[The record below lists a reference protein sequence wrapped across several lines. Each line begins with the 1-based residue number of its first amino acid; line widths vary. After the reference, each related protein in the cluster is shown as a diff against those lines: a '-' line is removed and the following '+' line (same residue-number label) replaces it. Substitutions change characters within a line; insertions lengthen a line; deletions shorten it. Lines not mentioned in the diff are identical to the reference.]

1 MLDLICT
8 RIEQKFIDI
17 SGSPEYTLLQWCV
30 IYAILS
36 IILVQPMRLLDLA
49 TKGLYRGSAK
59 GRRGGGGGGG
69 KYIGYKIIVATKPA
83 QRGLK
88 ILGLKSF
95 SFRSKSFIEKE
106 KKKKKIQLNKGLT
119 KIVSQ

>member
-1 MLDLICT
+1 MVCHICYPINHFGPT
-8 RIEQKFIDI
+8 
-17 SGSPEYTLLQWCV
+17 
-30 IYAILS
+30 YAFVGPS
-36 IILVQPMRLLDLA
+36 N
-49 TKGLYRGSAK
+49 KGTTQGVSK
-59 GRRGGGGGGG
+59 GKRGGG

-95 SFRSKSFIEKE
+95 SFRSNSFIEKE
-106 KKKKKIQLNKGLT
+106 KKKIQLNKGLT

>member
-1 MLDLICT
+1 MVCHICYPVDHFGPT
-8 RIEQKFIDI
+8 
-17 SGSPEYTLLQWCV
+17 
-30 IYAILS
+30 YAF
-36 IILVQPMRLLDLA
+36 VGPR

-59 GRRGGGGGGG
+59 GRGGGGG

-83 QRGLK
+83 QRRLK

-106 KKKKKIQLNKGLT
+106 KKKKKKNN
-119 KIVSQ
+119 